1 MEVLKMSENEIKSVV
16 KKTIKEIIGND
27 LAYDIDNIGDNESL
41 LMIGVNSLNVIK
53 LIMRIEEEFDLEFE
67 DEDIALKNWKDIKT
81 IVDLII
87 RRKK

>member
-41 LMIGVNSLNVIK
+41 LMIVVNSLNVIK

>member
-16 KKTIKEIIGND
+16 KKTMKEIIGND

>member
-1 MEVLKMSENEIKSVV
+1 MSENEIKSVV